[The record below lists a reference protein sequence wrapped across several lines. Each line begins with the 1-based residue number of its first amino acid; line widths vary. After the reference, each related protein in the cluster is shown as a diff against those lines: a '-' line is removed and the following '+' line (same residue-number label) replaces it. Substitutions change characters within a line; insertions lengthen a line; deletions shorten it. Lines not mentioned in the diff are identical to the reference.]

1 MLVCYFLGNGK
12 VHFIINRK
20 EKVEKY
26 RLMRV
31 ESILALEKV
40 EILRKIGHINSYYE
54 VYFSVT

>member
-12 VHFIINRK
+12 VHFIINRE

-26 RLMRV
+26 RLMKV

-40 EILRKIGHINSYYE
+40 EILRKIGHINS
-54 VYFSVT
+54 

>member
-20 EKVEKY
+20 EKV
-26 RLMRV
+26 LMRV

-40 EILRKIGHINSYYE
+40 EILRKIGHINS
-54 VYFSVT
+54 